1 MGEDILDFFASSPA
15 YNLIFAPHVKL
26 FDRVGA
32 MQESRFKPYWNAKNI
47 VIDLGSRSC
56 VDMTYTLAAD
66 MYLGDVSSQVYEFLM
81 IPRPCIFLNSHNAEW
96 ADDPNY
102 LCWQCGPV
110 LTDWHALPGALETAQ
125 ATHAQYLEAQKRV
138 SSYSYD
144 ASPGSTGARA
154 ADAIATYLSTER
166 NCPS

>member
-1 MGEDILDFFASSPA
+1 MGENILDFFARSPS

-26 FDRVGA
+26 FDRAGA

-47 VIDLGSRSC
+47 VMDLGSRAC

-102 LCWQCGPV
+102 LCWRCGPV
-110 LTDWHALPGALETAQ
+110 LTDPHTLADALETAQ
-125 ATHAQYLEAQKRV
+125 ATHAEYIEAQKAV
-138 SSYSYD
+138 SAYSYD
-144 ASPGSTGARA
+144 AAAESTGGRA
-154 ADAIATYLSTER
+154 ADAIATYLSADR
-166 NCPS
+166 S